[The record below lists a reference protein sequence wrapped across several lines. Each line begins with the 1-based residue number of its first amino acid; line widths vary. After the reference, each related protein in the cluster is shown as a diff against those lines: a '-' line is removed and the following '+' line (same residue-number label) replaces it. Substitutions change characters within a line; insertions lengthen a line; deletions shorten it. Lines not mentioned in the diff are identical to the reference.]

1 MVKPTGP
8 TDKNV
13 QELILKL
20 KKKKA
25 NVWSAIAEQLSK
37 PRRLRPEVN
46 LDKINRVANDND
58 IIAVAG
64 KILGR
69 GELTKKVTVT
79 AVSISQSALNKLSK
93 SGSKYIQLTEYIE
106 KNPEGKKVLLIK

>member
-8 TDKNV
+8 TDKNI
-13 QELILKL
+13 QDLIIKL

-25 NVWSAIAEQLSK
+25 KVWLAVAEQLSK

-46 LDKINRVANDND
+46 LDKINRVAHDND

-69 GELTKKVTVT
+69 GELTKKVTLT
-79 AVSISQSALNKLSK
+79 AVNISQSALTKLSK
-93 SGSKYIQLTEYIE
+93 SGSTYISLPDYIE
-106 KNPEGKKVLLIK
+106 RNPDGKGVLLIK